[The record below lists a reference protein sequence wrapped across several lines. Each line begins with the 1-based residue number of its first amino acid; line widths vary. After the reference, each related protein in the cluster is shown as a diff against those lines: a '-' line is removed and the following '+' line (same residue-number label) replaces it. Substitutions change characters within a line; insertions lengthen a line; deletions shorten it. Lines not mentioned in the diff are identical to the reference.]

1 MLQGLEQLYQI
12 LQLLYQGLQ
21 HVYQA
26 LQHKKYKEKKKI
38 LFDKKTKRIMA
49 NYILKELPDGM
60 SEGKKII
67 YPKMQT
73 YTMHD
78 YDEVIK
84 HMRIHAGS
92 ISDGIIRGVMDALIQ
107 TMKTWMP
114 MGHTIKIDGLGL
126 FSLSLGFDTNT
137 PSEKAMAK
145 QQKGGDESS
154 QKTSHRH
161 VCIKGVN
168 FKPDAGFIAD
178 MNKQTE
184 FERAMP
190 GVQKPRKE
198 TLSIEERIAKALEII
213 DSKGYMTLSDFASA
227 ISQGRTV
234 ASRYLKDIV
243 ANPES
248 PITVRGS
255 HSHKVWVRKESKN

>member
-1 MLQGLEQLYQI
+1 
-12 LQLLYQGLQ
+12 
-21 HVYQA
+21 
-26 LQHKKYKEKKKI
+26 
-38 LFDKKTKRIMA
+38 MA
-49 NYILKELPDGM
+49 NYILQELPEEMTD
-60 SEGKKII
+60 GKKVI

-84 HMRIHAGS
+84 NMRIYSGS
-92 ISDGIIRGVMDALIQ
+92 ISDGVIRGVMDALVQ

-126 FSLSLGFDTNT
+126 FSLSLGFDTST

-145 QQKGGDESS
+145 QQKGGDGSS
-154 QKTSHRH
+154 QKTNYRH
-161 VCIKGVN
+161 VCIKRIN
-168 FKPDAGFIAD
+168 FKPDAGLIAD
-178 MNKQTE
+178 MNRQTE
-184 FERAMP
+184 FERATP
-190 GVQKPRKE
+190 EIQTPRKE
-198 TLSIEERIAKALEII
+198 TYSLEERIAKALEII

-234 ASRYLKDIV
+234 ASRDLKNIV

-248 PITVRGS
+248 PITAQGN
-255 HSHKVWVRKESKN
+255 HSHKVWVRK

>member
-1 MLQGLEQLYQI
+1 
-12 LQLLYQGLQ
+12 
-21 HVYQA
+21 
-26 LQHKKYKEKKKI
+26 
-38 LFDKKTKRIMA
+38 MA

-78 YDEVIK
+78 YNEVIK
-84 HMRIHAGS
+84 HMRIHTGS
-92 ISDGIIRGVMDALIQ
+92 ISDGVIRGVMDALIQ

-126 FSLSLGFDTNT
+126 FSLSLGFDTST

-145 QQKGGDESS
+145 QQKDGDGSA

-161 VCIKGVN
+161 VCIKGIN
-168 FKPDAGFIAD
+168 FKPDASLIAD
-178 MNKQTE
+178 MNEQTE
-184 FERAMP
+184 FERATP
-190 GVQKPRKE
+190 GVKKPRKE
-198 TLSIEERIAKALEII
+198 TYSVEERIAKALEII

-234 ASRYLKDIV
+234 ASRDLKKIV
-243 ANPES
+243 DDPES
-248 PITVRGS
+248 PIAARGS
-255 HSHKVWVRKESKN
+255 HSHKVWVRKQPKG